1 MTAST
6 LQLREAG
13 FGRINTLVFD
23 LDGTLI
29 DSTAGVRNALSA
41 AFQSAGRMMP
51 AMDMRRV
58 IGPPIT
64 VIARRIEPLL
74 SDAEVAVIER
84 SYRAIYDSNGWRDAF
99 AYPAVVD
106 TLHIFHR
113 RGLRL
118 FIVTNK
124 PLLPTSNILAHLG
137 FDGLFIEALSRD
149 SRTPHY
155 VSKSEMLAD
164 LLTRHHLLSDTAL
177 MVGDTSE
184 DQEAAHSNGLAFL
197 QVTYGYGSV
206 LTSAHRIN
214 HFSEIATLLSATTTL
229 ENQPPQRY
237 RQPREI

>member
-6 LQLREAG
+6 LQLSEAG

-51 AMDMRRV
+51 ATDMRRV

-137 FDGLFIEALSRD
+137 FDGLFVEALSRD

-197 QVTYGYGSV
+197 HVTYGYGSV
-206 LTSAHRIN
+206 ITSAHRID

-229 ENQPPQRY
+229 ENPPPQRP

>member
-1 MTAST
+1 MAAST
-6 LQLREAG
+6 LQLSGAG
-13 FGRINTLVFD
+13 FGRINALVFD

-29 DSTAGVRNALSA
+29 DSTAGVGNALSA

-51 AMDMRRV
+51 AMDLRRV

-99 AYPAVVD
+99 AYPAVAD

-113 RGLRL
+113 GGLRL

-124 PLLPTSNILAHLG
+124 PLLPTSNILGHLG
-137 FDGLFIEALSRD
+137 FDGLFLEALSRD

-155 VSKSEMLAD
+155 ANKTEMLAD
-164 LLTRHHLLSDTAL
+164 LLTRHQLLPDTTL
-177 MVGDTSE
+177 MIGDTSE
-184 DQEAAHSNGLAFL
+184 DQEAAHGNGLAFL
-197 QVTYGYGSV
+197 HVTYGYGSV
-206 LTSAHRIN
+206 TTSTHRID
-214 HFSEIATLLSATTTL
+214 HFSEIATLLSATTTQ
-229 ENQPPQRY
+229 ENQLPQRA
-237 RQPREI
+237 PTTREI